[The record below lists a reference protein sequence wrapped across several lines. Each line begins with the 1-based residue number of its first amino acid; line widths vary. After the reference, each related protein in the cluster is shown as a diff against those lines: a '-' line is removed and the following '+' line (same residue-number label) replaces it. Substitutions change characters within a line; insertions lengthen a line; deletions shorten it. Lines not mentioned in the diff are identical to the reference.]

1 MKAGTENGKTR
12 YGTVYRTAQYR
23 MARHKTQH
31 GTVWYSKKIPG
42 KEKGT
47 LYLGTPILSLRVSI
61 EA

>member
-1 MKAGTENGKTR
+1 MAR
-12 YGTVYRTAQYR
+12 HGTVQYRTAQYR
-23 MARHKTQH
+23 IAGHKTQD